1 MTASSSPVNG
11 VAAPVATVNY
21 HLWQPCNMSCGY
33 CFATFVDTDTAL
45 RARSLPRDDSLAL
58 VAALCAAG
66 FRKINFA
73 GGEPTL
79 CAWISDAMRLAKS
92 RGLTTSIVTN
102 GSRVSPEWMDDL
114 DGCLDIFA
122 LSVDSVD
129 ADTQIGVGR
138 VAAGKAPMSADD
150 YLDICAAVKERG
162 IRLKV
167 NTVVSRFNADEDFR
181 PFILAAR
188 PERWK
193 IFQVLPVRFQN
204 DARIGEFEIADA
216 VFRRYVQ
223 RNATIS
229 ERGVK
234 VVPETNELMTGS
246 YAMVDPLGRFYDDV
260 RGMHTY
266 SDPILKVGAEKALSQ
281 VSVSPDRFAE
291 RGGDY
296 E

>member
-1 MTASSSPVNG
+1 M
-11 VAAPVATVNY
+11 
-21 HLWQPCNMSCGY
+21 
-33 CFATFVDTDTAL
+33 
-45 RARSLPRDDSLAL
+45 
-58 VAALCAAG
+58 
-66 FRKINFA
+66 K
-73 GGEPTL
+73 E
-79 CAWISDAMRLAKS
+79 
-92 RGLTTSIVTN
+92 
-102 GSRVSPEWMDDL
+102 
-114 DGCLDIFA
+114 DIFA

-129 ADTQIGVGR
+129 ADTQIAIGR

-150 YLDICAAVKERG
+150 YLAVCAAVAERG

-204 DARIGEFEIADA
+204 DARIDEFEISDA
-216 VFRRYVQ
+216 EFRRYVE
-223 RNATIS
+223 RNSTVA

-234 VVPETNELMTGS
+234 VVPESNELMTGS
-246 YAMVDPLGRFYDDV
+246 YAMVDPLGRFYDNV
-260 RGMHTY
+260 RGMHRY
-266 SDPILKVGAEKALSQ
+266 SDPILQVGVEKALSQ

>member
-1 MTASSSPVNG
+1 MAPSSFPVNG
-11 VAAPVATVNY
+11 VGAPVPTVNY
-21 HLWQPCNMSCGY
+21 HILRHCNMKCGY
-33 CFATFVDTDTAL
+33 CFAIFEDTPAAL
-45 RARSLPRDDSLAL
+45 LTRDLGREDSLAL

-79 CAWISDAMRLAKS
+79 CPWISDAIRLAKS

-102 GSRVSPEWMDDL
+102 GSRVSAQWL
-114 DGCLDIFA
+114 DGLDGSLDIFA

-129 ADTQIGVGR
+129 AETQIGIGR
-138 VAAGKAPMSADD
+138 VAGKTPMSADD
-150 YLDICAAVKERG
+150 YLAVCAAVKERG

-193 IFQVLPVRFQN
+193 IFQVLPVRRQN
-204 DARIGEFEIADA
+204 DARIGEFEISD
-216 VFRRYVQ
+216 VEFRRYVE
-223 RNATIS
+223 RNSTVS

-281 VSVSPDRFAE
+281 VSVSPERFAE

>member
-21 HLWQPCNMSCGY
+21 HVWQPCNMKCGY
-33 CFATFVDTDTAL
+33 CFAVFMDTPAAL
-45 RARSLPRDDSLAL
+45 KSRGLEREDSLEL
-58 VAALCAAG
+58 VRLLCGAG

-79 CAWISDAMRLAKS
+79 CPWISDAIRLAKS

-102 GSRVSPEWMDDL
+102 GSRVSAEWL
-114 DGCLDIFA
+114 DGLDGSLDILA

-129 ADTQIGVGR
+129 ADTQIRIGR
-138 VAAGKAPMSADD
+138 VAGKTPMSADD
-150 YLDICAAVKERG
+150 YLAVCAAVRKRG
-162 IRLKV
+162 MRLKV

-193 IFQVLPVRFQN
+193 IFQVLPVRLQN
-204 DARIGEFEIADA
+204 DARIGEFEISDA
-216 VFRRYVQ
+216 EFQGYAE
-223 RNATIS
+223 RNSTVGAH
-229 ERGVK
+229 GVK
-234 VVPETNELMTGS
+234 VVPESNELMTGS
-246 YAMVDPLGRFYDDV
+246 YAMVDPQGRFYDNV
-260 RGMHTY
+260 RGMHSY
-266 SDPILKVGAEKALSQ
+266 SDPILEVGVEKALSQ

-291 RGGDY
+291 RGGNY